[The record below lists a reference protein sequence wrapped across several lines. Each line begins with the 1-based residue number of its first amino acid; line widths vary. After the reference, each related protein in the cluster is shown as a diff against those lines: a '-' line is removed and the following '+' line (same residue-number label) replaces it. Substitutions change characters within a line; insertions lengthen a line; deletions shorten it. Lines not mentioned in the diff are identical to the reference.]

1 MMALHNAITQA
12 AAQKIIAKVDS
23 AKVPLAVF
31 KAGHMSWQATRT
43 TSQLYKDSL
52 QKVPRDLIGVYD
64 FNVTIG
70 DLCDDLFVMGI
81 N

>member
-1 MMALHNAITQA
+1 
-12 AAQKIIAKVDS
+12 
-23 AKVPLAVF
+23 
-31 KAGHMSWQATRT
+31 MSWQATRT